1 MAQLFRL
8 RAAEIQ
14 QRPIGRAVATVPDD
28 GFMARSCSMRT
39 IIVED
44 HLEVAA
50 QLRLSVEELGH
61 PVVGQAS
68 SFAAAVDLL
77 TAVPG
82 IELAFIDLCLGADAD
97 ASFGAVLVD
106 LAASREI
113 QVVVT
118 TALSS
123 IPDRLKGAALLV
135 KPFSGEQLASVLA
148 SLAPR
153 ETRHDDMLSR
163 PRA

>member
-1 MAQLFRL
+1 
-8 RAAEIQ
+8 
-14 QRPIGRAVATVPDD
+14 
-28 GFMARSCSMRT
+28 MRT

-44 HLEVAA
+44 HPEVAA
-50 QLRLSVEELGH
+50 QLRISVEELGH

-68 SFAAAVDLL
+68 SFVAAIDML
-77 TAVPG
+77 TTVPG
-82 IELAFIDLCLGADAD
+82 IELAFIDLCLGDSAD

-106 LAASREI
+106 LAAGREI

-135 KPFSGEQLASVLA
+135 KPFSSEQLASVLA
-148 SLAPR
+148 SLAG
-153 ETRHDDMLSR
+153 HSR
-163 PRA
+163 IKSGGGGDEKMVVRSDRNIL